1 MKGPAFRPPAVL
13 INLILAT
20 CWMLF
25 LAGCIGTAPYQ
36 AGEVGSGDAW
46 KTMQL
51 RDMQTAE
58 AFSVASF
65 SGTPV
70 ILYTFTIS
78 CPICTLQQK
87 EISAIKRELG
97 DSIAVIGL
105 DIDPKEEAA
114 ALKDHIRRNGF
125 SGYYA
130 ISPPGM
136 TQSLVDRCGPR
147 VVTPASAPVMVICPG
162 GDARLL
168 ETGIK
173 TSAQLSSLIRAVC

>member
-65 SGTPV
+65 S
-70 ILYTFTIS
+70 
-78 CPICTLQQK
+78 
-87 EISAIKRELG
+87 
-97 DSIAVIGL
+97 
-105 DIDPKEEAA
+105 
-114 ALKDHIRRNGF
+114 
-125 SGYYA
+125 
-130 ISPPGM
+130 
-136 TQSLVDRCGPR
+136 
-147 VVTPASAPVMVICPG
+147 
-162 GDARLL
+162 
-168 ETGIK
+168 
-173 TSAQLSSLIRAVC
+173 